1 MDEALLTSKSDLQSL
16 RNELATLKIR
26 LRDLLEQQR
35 VAFTSLRDVL
45 NNIEV
50 PALFLDNHLHLR
62 FLTRMAQS
70 LFEVDPYDIGRSLSH
85 IAPLGVDLTLP
96 DDARKTLE
104 TRKSIERE
112 IKTPAGALYQRRT
125 AIMRAEDDAVEGVV
139 VTYADV
145 TAQRQLTASLET
157 ARQQAQLSNS
167 AKSRLL
173 ASASHDLRQPLQSLV
188 LLHSLLTKT
197 VEGQKAQELVARF
210 DETLNSMSAML
221 NSLLDLNQIEAGAIR
236 PEKIRFSIKDLL
248 EDLQREFTPQAVE
261 RGLSLRVLPCRATI
275 ESDPRLLEQA
285 LRNLLSNAFKYTPQG
300 KVLVGCRRRKER
312 LDIQVWDTGIGI
324 PSVELDAIFEEFH
337 QLSAAKRERSE
348 GLGLGLSIVQRLA
361 RLLDHKVKV
370 GSRLGKGSVF
380 TIEVARSTLPEWTTN
395 TIEQEQPDRR
405 LPMTPQLIERES
417 SRLPVQKMSVS
428 PETAIVFVV
437 DDDRYV
443 REALRRV
450 LEDDGR
456 FVEDFETCQDFL
468 NAFRPGREACLLIDA
483 YLPGMNGLEL
493 LRRLQEFGERPPA
506 IMITGAADVSTAVQA
521 MKAGALDFI
530 EKPIGRTELLLSVQQ
545 ALEQARDSSMLNARR
560 EAAASQI
567 SDLTPRQRQIMEMV
581 LAGHPSKNIAAD
593 LRISQRTVENHR
605 ASIMKKTGSKSLP
618 ELARLAL
625 MAASKGPDTT
635 SPH

>member
-1 MDEALLTSKSDLQSL
+1 MTSKSDLQSL

-96 DDARKTLE
+96 DDARETLE

-221 NSLLDLNQIEAGAIR
+221 NSLLDLNQIEAGTIR

-248 EDLQREFTPQAVE
+248 EDLQREFTPQAME
-261 RGLSLRVLPCRATI
+261 RGLFLRVLPCRAMI

-361 RLLDHKVKV
+361 RLLGHKVKV
-370 GSRLGKGSVF
+370 GSQLGKGSVF

-405 LPMTPQLIERES
+405 LPMTPQLIEREN

-493 LRRLQEFGERPPA
+493 LRRLQELGERPPA

-567 SDLTPRQRQIMEMV
+567 CDLTPRQRQIMEMV

-625 MAASKGPDTT
+625 MAASKGPDMT
-635 SPH
+635 SPN

>member
-1 MDEALLTSKSDLQSL
+1 MTSKSDLQSL

-221 NSLLDLNQIEAGAIR
+221 NSLLDLNQIEAGTIR

-248 EDLQREFTPQAVE
+248 EDLQREFTPQAME
-261 RGLSLRVLPCRATI
+261 RGLFLRVLPCRAMI

-361 RLLDHKVKV
+361 RLLGHKVKV
-370 GSRLGKGSVF
+370 GSQLGKGSVF

-405 LPMTPQLIERES
+405 LPMTPQLIEREN

-493 LRRLQEFGERPPA
+493 LRRLQELGERPPA

-545 ALEQARDSSMLNARR
+545 ALELARDSSMLNARR

-567 SDLTPRQRQIMEMV
+567 CDLTPRQRQIMEMV

-625 MAASKGPDTT
+625 MAASKGPDMT
-635 SPH
+635 SPN